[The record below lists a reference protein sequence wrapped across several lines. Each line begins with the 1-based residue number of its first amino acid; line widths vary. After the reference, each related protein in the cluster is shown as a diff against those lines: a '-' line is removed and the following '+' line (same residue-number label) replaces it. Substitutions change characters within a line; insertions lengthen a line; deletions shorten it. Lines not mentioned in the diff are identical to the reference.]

1 MPAGILPSKLHSS
14 LIATTLTHLCILLC
28 RTTTQFIE
36 LPHNYYNSGCLLPL
50 PSNPP
55 NMFTVLADTDAC
67 MSQKCVIKIMRIDEL
82 MPHSA
87 IFDEVCLSL
96 RILILYIIRPGIE
109 VCTHTL
115 IHNEIP
121 YYCIYTYDSMKS
133 VNYVY
138 TVSDIFNYTCP
149 GT

>member
-1 MPAGILPSKLHSS
+1 
-14 LIATTLTHLCILLC
+14 
-28 RTTTQFIE
+28 
-36 LPHNYYNSGCLLPL
+36 
-50 PSNPP
+50 
-55 NMFTVLADTDAC
+55 MFTLLADTDAC

-96 RILILYIIRPGIE
+96 RILILYLIRPGIE

-121 YYCIYTYDSMKS
+121 YYCIYNCDIM
-133 VNYVY
+133 NYVQ
-138 TVSDIFNYTCP
+138 
-149 GT
+149 